1 MQMRRYRYFLK
12 LHETIGGEI
21 TNIYMRGEKG
31 GVGMQDEWKW
41 IKRIQ
46 KKQSRKDAEQLIR
59 KYYDEIYIYVYRQTG
74 NKEDSLDLTQ
84 EIFIAVLRSIGT
96 YQPDKASFRTWLYR
110 IATNK
115 IIDERRKRHPEFL
128 DIENI
133 EVPEEMDYLQQSEHR
148 YLLGKIDAYVSG
160 QGSPAEQIFRLRLYQ
175 NLTFSAIGRMLGMPE
190 ATVKTRYHRL
200 CQKIRKEFGN
210 EY

>member
-1 MQMRRYRYFLK
+1 MQ
-12 LHETIGGEI
+12 EE
-21 TNIYMRGEKG
+21 
-31 GVGMQDEWKW
+31 QKW

-46 KKQSRKDAEQLIR
+46 KRQSRKDAEQLIQ

-84 EIFIAVLRSIGT
+84 EIFIAVLRSISN
-96 YQPDKASFRTWLYR
+96 YQSDKASFRTWLYR

-115 IIDERRKRHPEFL
+115 IIDERRKKHPEFL
-128 DIENI
+128 DIADI
-133 EVPEEMDYLQQSEHR
+133 DVPEEMDYLKQSEYR
-148 YLLGKIDAYVSG
+148 QLLDKIDAYVSA

-175 NLTFSAIGRMLGMPE
+175 NLSFAMIGSMLEMPE
-190 ATVKTRYHRL
+190 PTVKTKYYRL
-200 CQKIRKEFGN
+200 CQKIRKEFED